1 MAAYLNR
8 TISLVTGQTAPN
20 GNDDHNTSSTDT
32 LDSSLSS
39 SRPNLSLQPSASST
53 SANFQPNPMVSETRL
68 YQPNDKS
75 PLQIFVRA
83 KKKINDIYGEIEEYV
98 NEATTFINALHS
110 DAEIVDKAEREL
122 FESYVYKV
130 AAIREVLQRD
140 HMKVAFFGRTSNGKS
155 SVINAMLREKILPS
169 GIGHTTNCFC
179 QVEGSDGGEAYLIKE
194 GSDEKLNVVN
204 IKQLANALSQEKLS
218 ESSLVRIFWPRER
231 CSLLRDDVVFV
242 DSPGVDVSANLDDW
256 IDNHCIN
263 ADVFVLVLNAES
275 TMTRAEKQFFH
286 TVSQKL
292 SKPNIFIL
300 NNRWDASA
308 NEPESQE
315 SVKSQHTE
323 RCIDFLTKE
332 LKVTNEKEAAERVF
346 FVSAR
351 ETLQAR
357 IEESKGNPPHMG
369 AIAEGFQIRYFE
381 FQDFE
386 RKFEECI
393 SQSAVKTK
401 FQQHS
406 SRGKSVSGDMRSMLD
421 NIYERITIFRNL
433 KQDQKNLL
441 TERIQGTETQ
451 MMQVTR
457 EMKMKIHNMV
467 EEVEEKVSK
476 ALNEEIWR
484 LGVLIDEFNM
494 PFHPERLVLNIYKKE
509 MNAHVESGLGSN
521 LRARLSM
528 ALAMNVEA
536 AQSEMTDRMHALV
549 PNEQLLASSAKLAV
563 RTQPFEMLY
572 SLNCQNLCA
581 DFQEDLE
588 FKFSWGIAAMIQR
601 FTGKVR
607 ERSKKNQPALVN
619 RQSSIGHSVVTPVST
634 PVETTPV
641 CLLPTP
647 GVGGIT
653 PEQLSV
659 ISRFAM
665 SSIGSQGTVG
675 GLVVAGIVLMKRYV
689 LNTPEQLQMLKT
701 IGWRVLVGVGAL
713 YGCIYLYERLSWTNS
728 AKERTFKGQY
738 VRHAT
743 KKLKMIVDLTSANC
757 SHQVQ
762 QELSSTF
769 ARLCRTVDT
778 ATTDMNEELKT
789 LESQLKILEANQK
802 QLKLLRNKANYIQ
815 NELDIFEHNYIAPQ

>member
-8 TISLVTGQTAPN
+8 TISLVTGQSAPN
-20 GNDDHNTSSTDT
+20 NDDDDRHSTSTDT
-32 LDSSLSS
+32 DTVDKSLNRLNS
-39 SRPNLSLQPSASST
+39 SLQPSGSST
-53 SANFQPNPMVSETRL
+53 AANMMNDARL
-68 YQPNDKS
+68 QRPTNDKS

-98 NEATTFINALHS
+98 NETTAFINALHAE
-110 DAEIVDKAEREL
+110 AEIVDKAEREL

-130 AAIREVLQRD
+130 AGIREVLQRD

-179 QVEGSDGGEAYLIKE
+179 QVEGSNGGEAYLMTE

-204 IKQLANALSQEKLS
+204 IKQLANALCQEKLS

-256 IDNHCIN
+256 IDNHCLN

-308 NEPESQE
+308 NEPECQE

-332 LKVTNEKEAAERVF
+332 LKVSNEKEAAERVF

-357 IEESKGNPPHMG
+357 IEEAKGNPPHMG
-369 AIAEGFQIRYFE
+369 AIAEGFQMRYFE
-381 FQDFE
+381 FQDFQ
-386 RKFEECI
+386 RN
-393 SQSAVKTK
+393 STK
-401 FQQHS
+401 
-406 SRGKSVSGDMRSMLD
+406 ML
-421 NIYERITIFRNL
+421 
-433 KQDQKNLL
+433 
-441 TERIQGTETQ
+441 
-451 MMQVTR
+451 
-457 EMKMKIHNMV
+457 
-467 EEVEEKVSK
+467 
-476 ALNEEIWR
+476 
-484 LGVLIDEFNM
+484 
-494 PFHPERLVLNIYKKE
+494 
-509 MNAHVESGLGSN
+509 
-521 LRARLSM
+521 
-528 ALAMNVEA
+528 
-536 AQSEMTDRMHALV
+536 
-549 PNEQLLASSAKLAV
+549 V

-588 FKFSWGIAAMIQR
+588 FKFSWGIAAMIHR

-607 ERSKKNQPALVN
+607 ERQNQKNQPALVN
-619 RQSSIGHSVVTPVST
+619 RQSSIGVRTSISSHSVVTPAST
-634 PVETTPV
+634 PVEATPV
-641 CLLPTP
+641 CLLP
-647 GVGGIT
+647 GSGGMAGIT
-653 PEQLSV
+653 PEQLSM
-659 ISRFAM
+659 ISRFAV

-675 GLVVAGIVLMKRYV
+675 GLVVAGI
-689 LNTPEQLQMLKT
+689 MLKT

-789 LESQLKILEANQK
+789 LEAQLNILESNQK

-815 NELDIFEHNYIAPQ
+815 NELDIFEHNYISPQ

>member
-1 MAAYLNR
+1 MSESSNNQAAYLNR
-8 TISLVTGQTAPN
+8 TISLVTGQTGPAA
-20 GNDDHNTSSTDT
+20 DDDRHSSSTDT
-32 LDSSLSS
+32 VDKSSPGSTLSRLNS
-39 SRPNLSLQPSASST
+39 SLQPSGSST
-53 SANFQPNPMVSETRL
+53 AANLLPESRL
-68 YQPNDKS
+68 YQSNDKS

-98 NEATTFINALHS
+98 HETTTFINALHAE
-110 DAEIVDKAEREL
+110 AEIVDKAEREL

-179 QVEGSDGGEAYLIKE
+179 QVEGSNGGEAYLMKE

-204 IKQLANALSQEKLS
+204 IKQLANALCQEKLC

-256 IDNHCIN
+256 IDNHCLN

-308 NEPESQE
+308 NEPECQE

-332 LKVTNEKEAAERVF
+332 LKVSNEKEAAERVF

-357 IEESKGNPPHMG
+357 IEEAKGNPPHMG
-369 AIAEGFQIRYFE
+369 AIAEGFQMRYFE

-406 SRGKSVSGDMRSMLD
+406 SRGKSVSGDMKSMLD

-433 KQDQKNLL
+433 KQDQKNML

-509 MNAHVESGLGSN
+509 LNAHVESGLGSN

-528 ALAMNVEA
+528 ALAMNVES
-536 AQSEMTDRMHALV
+536 AQTEMTDRMHALV
-549 PNEQLLASSAKLAV
+549 PNEQLLATSTKMVV

-607 ERSKKNQPALVN
+607 ERSKKGQPALVN
-619 RQSSIGHSVVTPVST
+619 RQSSIGHSVSTPATT
-634 PVETTPV
+634 PVESTPV
-641 CLLPTP
+641 CLLPAP
-647 GVGGIT
+647 VVAGIT
-653 PEQLSV
+653 PEQLSL
-659 ISRFAM
+659 ISRFAV

-675 GLVVAGIVLMKRYV
+675 GLVVAGI
-689 LNTPEQLQMLKT
+689 MLKT

-778 ATTDMNEELKT
+778 ATTDMNDELKT
-789 LESQLKILEANQK
+789 LDSQLNILEANQK

-815 NELDIFEHNYIAPQ
+815 NELDIFEHNYISPQ

>member
-8 TISLVTGQTAPN
+8 TISLVTGQTGPS
-20 GNDDHNTSSTDT
+20 GNDKHSTGT
-32 LDSSLSS
+32 DSVDN
-39 SRPNLSLQPSASST
+39 SRHGNLSLQTSASST
-53 SANFQPNPMVSETRL
+53 SANMTDNRM

-98 NEATTFINALHS
+98 LETTTFINALHA

-122 FESYVYKV
+122 FESYVHKV

-179 QVEGSDGGEAYLIKE
+179 QVEGSDGGEAYLMKE

-204 IKQLANALSQEKLS
+204 IKQLANALCQEKLC

-256 IDNHCIN
+256 IDNHCLN

-308 NEPESQE
+308 NEPEFQE
-315 SVKSQHTE
+315 SDLAKVKSQHTE
-323 RCIDFLTKE
+323 RCVDFLTKE
-332 LKVTNEKEAAERVF
+332 LKVSNEKEAGERVF

-357 IEESKGNPPHMG
+357 IEESKGNPPHLG
-369 AIAEGFQIRYFE
+369 AIADGFQIRYFE

-421 NIYERITIFRNL
+421 NIFERITIFRNL

-509 MNAHVESGLGSN
+509 LNAHVESGLGSN

-536 AQSEMTDRMHALV
+536 AQNEMTDRMHALV
-549 PNEQLLASSAKLAV
+549 PNEQLVTNSAKLAV

-588 FKFSWGIAAMIQR
+588 FKFSWGITAMIQR

-607 ERSKKNQPALVN
+607 ERSKKQHTPALVN
-619 RQSSIGHSVVTPVST
+619 RQSSIGHTVVTPVST

-641 CLLPTP
+641 CLLPAP

-675 GLVVAGIVLMKRYV
+675 GLVVAGI
-689 LNTPEQLQMLKT
+689 MLKT
-701 IGWRVLVGVGAL
+701 IGWRVLVGIGAL

-728 AKERTFKGQY
+728 AKERAFKGQY
-738 VRHAT
+738 GRHAT

-789 LESQLKILEANQK
+789 LEAQLNVLEANQK

>member
-8 TISLVTGQTAPN
+8 TISLVTGQTGPSA
-20 GNDDHNTSSTDT
+20 NDKNSTPGTDT
-32 LDSSLSS
+32 VDDS
-39 SRPNLSLQPSASST
+39 RHNLSLQPSASST
-53 SANFQPNPMVSETRL
+53 SANMSGISDNRM

-98 NEATTFINALHS
+98 LETTIFINALHA

-122 FESYVYKV
+122 FESYVHKV

-179 QVEGSDGGEAYLIKE
+179 QVEGSDGGEAYLMKE
-194 GSDEKLNVVN
+194 SSDEKLNVVN
-204 IKQLANALSQEKLS
+204 IKQLANALCQEKLS

-231 CSLLRDDVVFV
+231 CSLLRDDVVFL
-242 DSPGVDVSANLDDW
+242 DSPGVDVSPNLDDW

-263 ADVFVLVLNAES
+263 SDVFVLVLNAES

-308 NEPESQE
+308 NEPEFQE

-332 LKVTNEKEAAERVF
+332 LKVCNEKEAAERVF

-357 IEESKGNPPHMG
+357 IEESKGNPPHLG

-421 NIYERITIFRNL
+421 NIFERITIFRNL

-509 MNAHVESGLGSN
+509 LNAHVESGLGSN

-528 ALAMNVEA
+528 ALAMNVES
-536 AQSEMTDRMHALV
+536 AQTEMTDRMHALV
-549 PNEQLLASSAKLAV
+549 PNEQLLTNSAKLAV

-581 DFQEDLE
+581 DFQEDLD
-588 FKFSWGIAAMIQR
+588 FKFSWGITAMIQR

-607 ERSKKNQPALVN
+607 ERTKKQTPALLN
-619 RQSSIGHSVVTPVST
+619 RQSSIGHTVVTPVST
-634 PVETTPV
+634 PVESTPV
-641 CLLPTP
+641 CLLPGS

-659 ISRFAM
+659 ISRFAL

-675 GLVVAGIVLMKRYV
+675 GLVVAGIVLLYRYV
-689 LNTPEQLQMLKT
+689 LKTEHLQMLKT
-701 IGWRVLVGVGAL
+701 IGWRVLVGIGAL

-728 AKERTFKGQY
+728 AKERTFKSQY
-738 VRHAT
+738 GRHAT

-789 LESQLKILEANQK
+789 LEAQLNVLESNQK

>member
-8 TISLVTGQTAPN
+8 TISMVIGHDGTTASSIDPN
-20 GNDDHNTSSTDT
+20 A
-32 LDSSLSS
+32 
-39 SRPNLSLQPSASST
+39 RSLQNA
-53 SANFQPNPMVSETRL
+53 AALE
-68 YQPNDKS
+68 KS

-98 NEATTFINALHS
+98 LETTQFIDTLP
-110 DAEIVDKAEREL
+110 DDVDVVDKSEREL
-122 FESYVYKV
+122 FHSYVRKI
-130 AAIREVLQRD
+130 AAIKEVLSRD

-179 QVEGSDGGEAYLIKE
+179 QVEGSNDQEAYLMKE

-204 IKQLANALSQEKLS
+204 IKQLANALCREKLS

-231 CSLLRDDVVFV
+231 CNLLRDDVVFM
-242 DSPGVDVSANLDDW
+242 DSPGVDVSPNLDDW
-256 IDNHCIN
+256 IDNHCLN

-275 TMTRAEKQFFH
+275 TMTLAEKSFFH
-286 TVSQKL
+286 TVSKKL
-292 SKPNIFIL
+292 SKPNVFVL

-308 NEPESQE
+308 HEPESQD

-332 LKVTNEKEAAERVF
+332 LKVCTEKEAAERVF

-357 IEESKGNPPHMG
+357 LEEAKGNPAHMG
-369 AIAEGFQIRYFE
+369 AIADGFQNRYFE

-393 SQSAVKTK
+393 SKSAVKTK
-401 FQQHS
+401 FEQHS
-406 SRGKSVSGDMRSMLD
+406 SRGKNVSNEMRLMLD
-421 NIYERITIFRNL
+421 NIYDRANSFRN
-433 KQDQKNLL
+433 QKIEQKKLI
-441 TERIQGTETQ
+441 TDRIQGTETQ

-457 EMKMKIHNMV
+457 EMKLKIHKMV
-467 EEVEEKVSK
+467 EEVEQKVSK

-484 LGVLIDEFNM
+484 LGVLIDEFTM
-494 PFHPERLVLNIYKKE
+494 PFHTEPLVLNIYKKE
-509 MNAHVESGLGSN
+509 LNGHVEAGLGSN

-528 ALAMNVEA
+528 ALAMNVET
-536 AQSEMTDRMHALV
+536 AQREMTDRMHALV
-549 PNEQLLASSAKLAV
+549 PSEKLV
-563 RTQPFEMLY
+563 VQTKVVTRSQPFEMLY

-588 FKFSWGIAAMIQR
+588 FKFSWGITAMIQR
-601 FTGKVR
+601 FTGKAKGLNKKVPAIT
-607 ERSKKNQPALVN
+607 SKRHNSNILSP
-619 RQSSIGHSVVTPVST
+619 ST
-634 PVETTPV
+634 PASETPL
-641 CLLPTP
+641 CLMPTNT
-647 GVGGIT
+647 GGIT
-653 PEQLSV
+653 QEHLSL
-659 ISRFAM
+659 ISRFAVA
-665 SSIGSQGTVG
+665 SIGSQGTVG
-675 GLVVAGIVLMKRYV
+675 GLVVAGV
-689 LNTPEQLQMLKT
+689 MLKT

-713 YGCIYLYERLSWTNS
+713 YGCVYLYERLSWTNS
-728 AKERTFKGQY
+728 AKERAFKSQY

-769 ARLCRTVDT
+769 ARLCRVVDN
-778 ATTDMNEELKT
+778 ATTDMNEELKGIET
-789 LESQLKILEANQK
+789 SLATLEANQK
-802 QLKLLRNKANYIQ
+802 QIKLLRNKANYIQ
-815 NELDIFEHNYIAPQ
+815 NELEIFENNYIKSN

>member
-8 TISLVTGQTAPN
+8 TISLVTGQTGPN
-20 GNDDHNTSSTDT
+20 NNDDKNSTATDT
-32 LDSSLSS
+32 VDDS
-39 SRPNLSLQPSASST
+39 RHNLSLQTSASST
-53 SANFQPNPMVSETRL
+53 SANFNPMM
-68 YQPNDKS
+68 YQTNDKS

-98 NEATTFINALHS
+98 LETTTFINALHA

-122 FESYVYKV
+122 FESYVFKV

-179 QVEGSDGGEAYLIKE
+179 QVEGSDGGEAYLMKE

-204 IKQLANALSQEKLS
+204 IKQLANALCQEKLC

-256 IDNHCIN
+256 IDNHCLN

-308 NEPESQE
+308 NEPEFQE

-332 LKVTNEKEAAERVF
+332 LKVSNEKEAAERVF

-357 IEESKGNPPHMG
+357 IEESKGNPPHLG

-509 MNAHVESGLGSN
+509 LNAHVESGLGSN

-528 ALAMNVEA
+528 ALAMNVES
-536 AQSEMTDRMHALV
+536 AQNEMTDRMHALV
-549 PNEQLLASSAKLAV
+549 PNEQLVTNSSKMVV

-607 ERSKKNQPALVN
+607 ERSKKQTPALIN
-619 RQSSIGHSVVTPVST
+619 RQSSIGHTVVTPVST

-647 GVGGIT
+647 GVVGGIT
-653 PEQLSV
+653 PEQLSI

-675 GLVVAGIVLMKRYV
+675 GLVVAGVVLLYRYQ
-689 LNTPEQLQMLKT
+689 LNTEHLQMLKT
-701 IGWRVLVGVGAL
+701 IGWRVLVGIGAL

-789 LESQLKILEANQK
+789 LESQLNVLEANQK

>member
-8 TISLVTGQTAPN
+8 TLSMVTGN
-20 GNDDHNTSSTDT
+20 GGNANNSNETSS
-32 LDSSLSS
+32 
-39 SRPNLSLQPSASST
+39 NLSIAHNSTKYEMT
-53 SANFQPNPMVSETRL
+53 SALIPDARTMHANA
-68 YQPNDKS
+68 DKS
-75 PLQIFVRA
+75 PLQVFVRA
-83 KKKINDIYGEIEEYV
+83 KRKINDIYVEIEEYV
-98 NEATTFINALHS
+98 HETTQFINALHAE
-110 DAEIVDKAEREL
+110 AEIVDKAEREL
-122 FESYVYKV
+122 FESYTLKV
-130 AAIREVLQRD
+130 AGIREVLARD

-179 QVEGSDGGEAYLIKE
+179 QVEGSDSSEAYLIKE
-194 GSDEKLNVVN
+194 GSDEKLNVTS
-204 IKQLANALSQEKLS
+204 IKQLANALCQEKLS

-256 IDNHCIN
+256 IDNHCLN

-308 NEPESQE
+308 NEPEFQE

-323 RCIDFLTKE
+323 RCVDFLTKE
-332 LKVTNEKEAAERVF
+332 LKITNEKEAAERVF

-351 ETLQAR
+351 EALQAR
-357 IEESKGNPPHMG
+357 IEEAKGNSPSLG

-393 SQSAVKTK
+393 SKSAVQTK
-401 FQQHS
+401 FEKHS
-406 SRGKSVSGDMRSMLD
+406 SRGKSLSTDMRGMLD
-421 NIYERITIFRNL
+421 NIFERISIFRNVKL
-433 KQDQKNLL
+433 DQKNVL
-441 TERIQGTETQ
+441 TERIQGTETE
-451 MMQVTR
+451 MMNVTR
-457 EMKMKIHNMV
+457 EMKLKIHNMV
-467 EEVEEKVSK
+467 EEVEQKVSK

-494 PFHPERLVLNIYKKE
+494 PFHPEPLVLNIYKKE
-509 MNAHVESGLGSN
+509 LNSHVESGLGSN

-528 ALAMNVEA
+528 ALAMNVES
-536 AQSEMTDRMHALV
+536 AQREMTERMHALV
-549 PNEQLLASSAKLAV
+549 PNEKFNEQTKQIVA

-588 FKFSWGIAAMIQR
+588 FKFSWGITAMLQR
-601 FTGKVR
+601 FTGKVK
-607 ERSKKNQPALVN
+607 ERNRKNPPIWN
-619 RQSSIGHSVVTPVST
+619 CQSSVQIASPITPT
-634 PVETTPV
+634 NETPV
-641 CLLPTP
+641 CLIPTP
-647 GVGGIT
+647 VGGIT
-653 PEQLSV
+653 QEQLSM
-659 ISRFAM
+659 ISRIALA
-665 SSIGSQGTVG
+665 SVGSQGTVG
-675 GLVVAGIVLMKRYV
+675 GLIVAGI
-689 LNTPEQLQMLKT
+689 MLKT
-701 IGWRVLVGVGAL
+701 IGWRVLVGVGVL
-713 YGCIYLYERLSWTNS
+713 YGCVYMYERLSWTNS
-728 AKERTFKGQY
+728 AKERAFKAQY

-769 ARLCRTVDT
+769 ARLCRTVDN
-778 ATTDMNEELKT
+778 ATTDMNDELKT
-789 LESQLKILEANQK
+789 LEAQLTVLESNQK

-815 NELDIFEHNYIAPQ
+815 NELEIFENNYIKSN

>member
-8 TISLVTGQTAPN
+8 TLSMVTGN
-20 GNDDHNTSSTDT
+20 GGNANNSNETSS
-32 LDSSLSS
+32 
-39 SRPNLSLQPSASST
+39 NLTIAHNSTKYEMT
-53 SANFQPNPMVSETRL
+53 SALIPDTRTMHA
-68 YQPNDKS
+68 NADKS
-75 PLQIFVRA
+75 PLQVFVRA
-83 KKKINDIYGEIEEYV
+83 KRKINDIYVEIEEYV
-98 NEATTFINALHS
+98 HETTQFINALHAE
-110 DAEIVDKAEREL
+110 AEIVDKAEREL
-122 FESYVYKV
+122 FESYILKV
-130 AAIREVLQRD
+130 AGIREVLARD

-179 QVEGSDGGEAYLIKE
+179 QVEGSDSSEAYLIKE
-194 GSDEKLNVVN
+194 GSDEKLNVTS
-204 IKQLANALSQEKLS
+204 IKQLANALCQEKLS

-256 IDNHCIN
+256 IDNHCLN

-308 NEPESQE
+308 NEPEFQE
-315 SVKSQHTE
+315 SELEKVKSQHTE
-323 RCIDFLTKE
+323 RCVDFLTKE
-332 LKVTNEKEAAERVF
+332 LKITNEKEAAERVF

-351 ETLQAR
+351 EALQAR
-357 IEESKGNPPHMG
+357 IEEAKGNSPSLG

-393 SQSAVKTK
+393 SKSAVQTK
-401 FQQHS
+401 FEKHS
-406 SRGKSVSGDMRSMLD
+406 SRGKSLSTDMRGMLD
-421 NIYERITIFRNL
+421 NIFERISIFRNVKL
-433 KQDQKNLL
+433 DQKNVL
-441 TERIQGTETQ
+441 TERIQGTETE
-451 MMQVTR
+451 MMNVTR
-457 EMKMKIHNMV
+457 EMKLKIHNMV
-467 EEVEEKVSK
+467 EEVEQKVSK

-494 PFHPERLVLNIYKKE
+494 PFHPEPLVLNIYKKE
-509 MNAHVESGLGSN
+509 LNSHVESGLGSN

-528 ALAMNVEA
+528 ALAMNVES
-536 AQSEMTDRMHALV
+536 AQREMTERMHALV
-549 PNEQLLASSAKLAV
+549 PNEKFNEQTKQIVA

-588 FKFSWGIAAMIQR
+588 FKFSWGITAMLQR
-601 FTGKVR
+601 FTGKVK
-607 ERSKKNQPALVN
+607 ERNRKNLPIMN
-619 RQSSIGHSVVTPVST
+619 CQSSVQIASPITPT
-634 PVETTPV
+634 NETPV
-641 CLLPTP
+641 CLIPTP
-647 GVGGIT
+647 VGGIT
-653 PEQLSV
+653 QEQLSM
-659 ISRFAM
+659 ISRLALA
-665 SSIGSQGTVG
+665 SVGSQGTVG
-675 GLVVAGIVLMKRYV
+675 GLIVAGI
-689 LNTPEQLQMLKT
+689 MLKT
-701 IGWRVLVGVGAL
+701 IGWRVLVGVGVL
-713 YGCIYLYERLSWTNS
+713 YGCVYMYERLSWTNS
-728 AKERTFKGQY
+728 AKERAFKAQY

-769 ARLCRTVDT
+769 ARLCRTVDN
-778 ATTDMNEELKT
+778 ATTDMNDELKT
-789 LESQLKILEANQK
+789 LEAQLTVLESNQK

-815 NELDIFEHNYIAPQ
+815 NELEIFENNYIKSN

>member
-1 MAAYLNR
+1 MTEESSNQAAYLNR
-8 TISLVTGQTAPN
+8 TISMVTGNGGDAGNNTTSNTTHNKSLNYDPTALMAEN
-20 GNDDHNTSSTDT
+20 RTMHIN
-32 LDSSLSS
+32 
-39 SRPNLSLQPSASST
+39 A
-53 SANFQPNPMVSETRL
+53 
-68 YQPNDKS
+68 DKS
-75 PLQIFVRA
+75 PLQVFVRA
-83 KKKINDIYGEIEEYV
+83 KKKINDIYVEIEEYV
-98 NEATTFINALHS
+98 AETTTFINALHA

-122 FESYVYKV
+122 FESYVLKV
-130 AAIREVLQRD
+130 AGIREVLARD

-179 QVEGSDGGEAYLIKE
+179 QVEGSDSSEAYLVKE

-204 IKQLANALSQEKLS
+204 IKQLANALCQEKLS

-231 CSLLRDDVVFV
+231 CMLLRDDVVFV

-256 IDNHCIN
+256 IDNHCLN

-315 SVKSQHTE
+315 SLEKVKSQHTE

-332 LKVTNEKEAAERVF
+332 LKVSSEKEAAERVF

-351 ETLQAR
+351 EALQAR
-357 IEESKGNPPHMG
+357 IEEAKGNSPSQG
-369 AIAEGFQIRYFE
+369 AIAEGFHNRYFE

-393 SQSAVKTK
+393 SKSAVQTK
-401 FQQHS
+401 FEKHS
-406 SRGKSVSGDMRSMLD
+406 SRGKSLSTDMRSMLD
-421 NIYERITIFRNL
+421 NIFERITIFRNL
-433 KQDQKNLL
+433 KLDQKTLL
-441 TERIQGTETQ
+441 SERIQGTETE
-451 MMQVTR
+451 MMNVTR
-457 EMKMKIHNMV
+457 EMKLKIHNMV
-467 EEVEEKVSK
+467 EEVEQKVSK

-494 PFHPERLVLNIYKKE
+494 PFHPEPLVLNIYKKE
-509 MNAHVESGLGSN
+509 LNGHVESGLGSN

-536 AQSEMTDRMHALV
+536 AQREMTERMHALV
-549 PNEQLLASSAKLAV
+549 PNESVMPQTKVVV
-563 RTQPFEMLY
+563 RAQPFEMLY

-588 FKFSWGIAAMIQR
+588 FKFSWGITSMIQR

-607 ERSKKNQPALVN
+607 ERNRKMQPAILN
-619 RQSSIGHSVVTPVST
+619 RQGSVANPISPITPET
-634 PVETTPV
+634 PL
-641 CLLPTP
+641 CLIPTP
-647 GVGGIT
+647 VGGIT
-653 PEQLSV
+653 QDQLSL
-659 ISRFAM
+659 ISRFAI

-675 GLVVAGIVLMKRYV
+675 GLIVAGI
-689 LNTPEQLQMLKT
+689 MLKT
-701 IGWRVLVGVGAL
+701 IGWRVLVGVGVL
-713 YGCIYLYERLSWTNS
+713 YGCVYLYERLSWTNS
-728 AKERTFKGQY
+728 AKERAFKAQY

-789 LESQLKILEANQK
+789 LEAQLAVLETNQK
-802 QLKLLRNKANYIQ
+802 HLKLLRNKANYIQ
-815 NELDIFEHNYIAPQ
+815 NELEIFENNYLAPN

>member
-1 MAAYLNR
+1 M
-8 TISLVTGQTAPN
+8 
-20 GNDDHNTSSTDT
+20 
-32 LDSSLSS
+32 
-39 SRPNLSLQPSASST
+39 T
-53 SANFQPNPMVSETRL
+53 SALTPDARTMHANA
-68 YQPNDKS
+68 DKS
-75 PLQIFVRA
+75 PLQVFVRA
-83 KKKINDIYGEIEEYV
+83 KRKINDIYVEIEEYV
-98 NEATTFINALHS
+98 HETTQFINALHAE
-110 DAEIVDKAEREL
+110 AEIVDKAEREL
-122 FESYVYKV
+122 FESYTLKV
-130 AAIREVLQRD
+130 AGIREVLARD

-179 QVEGSDGGEAYLIKE
+179 QVEGSDSSEAYLIKE
-194 GSDEKLNVVN
+194 GSDEKLNVTS
-204 IKQLANALSQEKLS
+204 IKQLANALCQEKLS

-256 IDNHCIN
+256 IDNHCLN

-308 NEPESQE
+308 NEPEFQE

-323 RCIDFLTKE
+323 RCVDFLTKE
-332 LKVTNEKEAAERVF
+332 LKITNEKEAAERVF

-351 ETLQAR
+351 EALQAR
-357 IEESKGNPPHMG
+357 IEEAKGNSPSLG

-393 SQSAVKTK
+393 SKSAVQTK
-401 FQQHS
+401 FEKHS
-406 SRGKSVSGDMRSMLD
+406 SRGKSLSTDMRGMLD
-421 NIYERITIFRNL
+421 NIFERISIFRNVKL
-433 KQDQKNLL
+433 DQKNVL
-441 TERIQGTETQ
+441 TERIQGTETE
-451 MMQVTR
+451 MMNVTR
-457 EMKMKIHNMV
+457 EMKLKIHNMV
-467 EEVEEKVSK
+467 EEVEQKVSK

-494 PFHPERLVLNIYKKE
+494 PFHPEPLVLNIYKKE
-509 MNAHVESGLGSN
+509 LNSHVESGLGSN

-528 ALAMNVEA
+528 ALAMNVES
-536 AQSEMTDRMHALV
+536 AQREMTERMHALV
-549 PNEQLLASSAKLAV
+549 PNEKFNEQTKQIVA

-588 FKFSWGIAAMIQR
+588 FKFSWGITAMLQR
-601 FTGKVR
+601 FTGKVK
-607 ERSKKNQPALVN
+607 ERNRKNPPIWN
-619 RQSSIGHSVVTPVST
+619 CQSSVQIASPITPT
-634 PVETTPV
+634 NETPV
-641 CLLPTP
+641 CLIPTP
-647 GVGGIT
+647 VGGIT
-653 PEQLSV
+653 QEQLSM
-659 ISRFAM
+659 ISRLALA
-665 SSIGSQGTVG
+665 SVGSQGTVG
-675 GLVVAGIVLMKRYV
+675 GLIVAGI
-689 LNTPEQLQMLKT
+689 MLKT
-701 IGWRVLVGVGAL
+701 IGWRVLVGVGVL
-713 YGCIYLYERLSWTNS
+713 YGCVYMYERLSWTNS
-728 AKERTFKGQY
+728 AKERAFKAQY

-769 ARLCRTVDT
+769 ARLCRTVDN
-778 ATTDMNEELKT
+778 ATTDMNDELKT
-789 LESQLKILEANQK
+789 LEAQLTVLESNQK

-815 NELDIFEHNYIAPQ
+815 NELEIFENNYIKAN

>member
-8 TISLVTGQTAPN
+8 TFSMVTGNGGDAGNSSNNTPQTN
-20 GNDDHNTSSTDT
+20 TNHNKSMNYDPTAMMSDNRTMHI
-32 LDSSLSS
+32 
-39 SRPNLSLQPSASST
+39 NA
-53 SANFQPNPMVSETRL
+53 
-68 YQPNDKS
+68 DKS
-75 PLQIFVRA
+75 PLQVFVRA
-83 KKKINDIYGEIEEYV
+83 KKKINDIYVEIEEYV
-98 NEATTFINALHS
+98 AETTTFINALHA

-122 FESYVYKV
+122 FESYVLKV
-130 AAIREVLQRD
+130 AGIREVLARD

-179 QVEGSDGGEAYLIKE
+179 QVEGSDSSEAYLMKE
-194 GSDEKLNVVN
+194 GSEEKLNVVN
-204 IKQLANALSQEKLS
+204 IKQLANALCQEKLS

-231 CSLLRDDVVFV
+231 CNLLRDDVVFV

-256 IDNHCIN
+256 IDNHCLN

-315 SVKSQHTE
+315 SELDKVRSQHTE

-351 ETLQAR
+351 EALQAR
-357 IEESKGNPPHMG
+357 IEEAKGNSPSQG
-369 AIAEGFQIRYFE
+369 AIAEGFHTRYFE

-393 SQSAVKTK
+393 SKSAVQTK
-401 FQQHS
+401 FEKHS
-406 SRGKSVSGDMRSMLD
+406 SRGKTLSGDMRSMLD

-433 KQDQKNLL
+433 KLDQKTLL
-441 TERIQGTETQ
+441 SERIQGTETE
-451 MMQVTR
+451 MMNVTR
-457 EMKMKIHNMV
+457 EMKLKIHNMV
-467 EEVEEKVSK
+467 EEVEQKVSK

-494 PFHPERLVLNIYKKE
+494 PFHPEPLVLNIYKKE
-509 MNAHVESGLGSN
+509 LNSHVEAGLGSN

-528 ALAMNVEA
+528 ALATNVEA
-536 AQSEMTDRMHALV
+536 AQREMTERMHALV
-549 PNEQLLASSAKLAV
+549 PNENLLPQAQKIVARS
-563 RTQPFEMLY
+563 QPFEMLY

-588 FKFSWGIAAMIQR
+588 FKFSWGITAMIQR

-607 ERSKKNQPALVN
+607 ERNSKKQPAILN
-619 RQSSIGHSVVTPVST
+619 RQGSMVNPMSPITPVNDT
-634 PVETTPV
+634 PL
-641 CLLPTP
+641 CLIPTP
-647 GVGGIT
+647 VGGISQ
-653 PEQLSV
+653 EQLSL
-659 ISRFAM
+659 ISRFALT
-665 SSIGSQGTVG
+665 SIGSQGTVG
-675 GLVVAGIVLMKRYV
+675 GLIVAGI
-689 LNTPEQLQMLKT
+689 MLKT

-728 AKERTFKGQY
+728 AKERAFKSQY

-789 LESQLKILEANQK
+789 LEAQLSVLEANQK

-815 NELDIFEHNYIAPQ
+815 NELEIFETNYIAPN